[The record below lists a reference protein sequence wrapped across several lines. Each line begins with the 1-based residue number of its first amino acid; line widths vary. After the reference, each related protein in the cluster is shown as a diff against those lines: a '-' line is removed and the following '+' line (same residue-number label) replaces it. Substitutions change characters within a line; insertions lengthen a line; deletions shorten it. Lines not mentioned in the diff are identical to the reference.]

1 MGDLEGLKVTPPSSP
16 NNKPEDMIA
25 STSQSPNSETNTMP
39 LGTSLPNMAEY
50 VVNGGYGG
58 AMIFSLSMDDYQGK
72 CSQDG
77 STFPLTRRV
86 KLVLT
91 DDQL

>member
-1 MGDLEGLKVTPPSSP
+1 MVNADNHDLDAPASGNGFLGKDGFVSYPQVCWFLK
-16 NNKPEDMIA
+16 
-25 STSQSPNSETNTMP
+25 STD
-39 LGTSLPNMAEY
+39 GTAEY